1 MSSAGKPCVTRRVRG
16 RQREQEEAAPTIKR
30 LFCWTAT
37 SFSLVQSGQGG
48 SVTCPGS
55 LQSPR
60 TWSDTAQMAR
70 EGLHG
75 VASPPARLELAP
87 DMLRVTT
94 VLLPKVSFRAS
105 PAFVFVPP
113 QSEDD
118 SARVL
123 LGGRLEK
130 QKYHYSSREGRELL
144 WKSSHRVPVLHHAT
158 HLRAGRD
165 FVPQEAGIPLP
176 VLPPQSHQP
185 PACPPGE
192 QAGHA
197 GQREL

>member
-1 MSSAGKPCVTRRVRG
+1 M
-16 RQREQEEAAPTIKR
+16 
-30 LFCWTAT
+30 
-37 SFSLVQSGQGG
+37 
-48 SVTCPGS
+48 TCPGS

-197 GQREL
+197 GQRDL